1 MTAIRVLVVDEP
13 SVREDVKRLLY
24 FEDDIRV
31 IGEANDGQ
39 EAVRLAERLRPDI
52 VLLEVEIPKLDGIAA
67 AEAISERLPEVGIII
82 SGSKT
87 EPEYLRRAM
96 AAGAREYLTKP
107 LSCSELSEAIHR
119 VYRLA
124 SRRLTPD
131 GAGAFRPPREVRG
144 KVIALFSLK
153 GGVGRTTI
161 GCNLAIGLA
170 RETRKKV
177 ALVDFDLLG
186 GDIAMMMNIDVNG
199 TLTDLLNEEALDR
212 ALLDSYLVP
221 HIAGVKVLPARPEPS
236 GGDDVPV
243 ERIRELLVL
252 LKEGYDFVVV
262 DTAPVP
268 DRMVEA
274 ALDEADIIVLPV
286 LQDLLSVRR
295 ARAAL
300 DWLTTLRNKGDI
312 RLVLNQAGLENGIRI
327 RDFEKTLGSPFAVL
341 IPDEAEVVRA
351 ALNKGQPFVLGQVNA
366 RVSET
371 IVELAR
377 QLAGISTG
385 TEGPRKG
392 LFGWF
397 RR

>member
-13 SVREDVKRLLY
+13 SVREDIKRLLY

-52 VLLEVEIPKLDGIAA
+52 VLLEVDIPKLDGIAA
-67 AEAISERLPEVGIII
+67 AEAITERLPEAGIII
-82 SGSKT
+82 SGSST
-87 EPEYLRRAM
+87 EPECLRRAM

-119 VYRLA
+119 VHRLV
-124 SRRLTPD
+124 SRRLAPE
-131 GAGAFRPPREVRG
+131 GGSVSRPPREARG

-177 ALVDFDLLG
+177 ALVDLDLFG
-186 GDIAMMMNIDVNG
+186 GDVAMMMNIDVKG
-199 TLTDLLNEEALDR
+199 TLADLVNEEALDP
-212 ALLDSYLVP
+212 ALVDSYLVP
-221 HIAGVKVLPARPEPS
+221 HIAGVRVLPVQANPC
-236 GGDDVPV
+236 GGDDLPADRV
-243 ERIRELLVL
+243 RELLVL

-268 DRMVEA
+268 DRIVEA

-295 ARAAL
+295 AQAAI
-300 DWLTTLRNKGDI
+300 DWLATLRNKADI
-312 RLVLNQAGLENGIRI
+312 RLVLNQAGMENGIRI

-341 IPDEAEVVRA
+341 IPDQGEVVRA

-371 IVELAR
+371 VVELAR
-377 QLAGISTG
+377 QLAGIGTG
-385 TEGPRKG
+385 TEGPRRK

-397 RR
+397 KR